1 MFNDTTPFVINAA
14 INFPFCVLAI
24 VGNLLI
30 LVSFARTPSLVSPSN
45 VLLIGLA
52 LTDLCVGLIVQP
64 AYIAWKIHQHF
75 QQDPTLVGFLG
86 GATRFASSLLCGV
99 SYIIVSSLSVDRFL
113 AVHLHLRYHEIVTVR
128 RVAFFCAFVWFPCS
142 AASSLGAW
150 KYGYFE
156 LFSAPFVGICLLLN
170 AVLYSK
176 IYRVVRRHQLQVW
189 NQVTVF
195 QSTAQIKIST
205 GLKNSFINIF
215 YLYIICLICYVPYM
229 TTAFISILHFQQRGD
244 MHTPVSVTLAF
255 EVSWTITF
263 INSSFNPLLFSWRLK
278 NIRAAVKRT
287 LKDLLC

>member
-1 MFNDTTPFVINAA
+1 M
-14 INFPFCVLAI
+14 
-24 VGNLLI
+24 
-30 LVSFARTPSLVSPSN
+30 
-45 VLLIGLA
+45 
-52 LTDLCVGLIVQP
+52 
-64 AYIAWKIHQHF
+64 
-75 QQDPTLVGFLG
+75 
-86 GATRFASSLLCGV
+86 
-99 SYIIVSSLSVDRFL
+99 SSLSVDRFL

-189 NQVTVF
+189 NQVTFF